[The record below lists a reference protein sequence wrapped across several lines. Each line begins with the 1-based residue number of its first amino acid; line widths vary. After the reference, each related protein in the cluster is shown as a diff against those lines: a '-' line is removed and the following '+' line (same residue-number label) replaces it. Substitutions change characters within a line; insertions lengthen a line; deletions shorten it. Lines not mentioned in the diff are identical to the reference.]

1 MTNSD
6 LQGFARTSVFHPPGA
21 IRLLSPAEDAVRE
34 TREHVSVRPATAGR
48 SRSLMFERARGT
60 LRRFARVWAQA
71 QMHRAGL

>member
-21 IRLLSPAEDAVRE
+21 IRLVSPAEDAVRG
-34 TREHVSVRPATAGR
+34 TGEHASVRSAMAGR
-48 SRSLMFERARGT
+48 PRTIMFERALGT

-71 QMHRAGL
+71 QVHRAGL